1 MVDGEE
7 WMAGEQQAAIDAL
20 KQALQME
27 LEGKEFYARA
37 ASQSGNELGR
47 QLLASLA
54 AEEDIHRQVFTKI
67 YEEMRTR
74 NAWPAVSF
82 QPDGGQQLR
91 TVFAQALE
99 RVGAKLWSVATELET
114 VRIAR
119 QMETRTY
126 DFYQARRQVAG
137 GPLEK
142 DFYEKLAAQEQ
153 EHGLVLA
160 DYAEYLQDPAAW
172 FVKKEHPLLD

>member
-1 MVDGEE
+1 
-7 WMAGEQQAAIDAL
+7 MAGEQTAAIDAL

-27 LEGKEFYARA
+27 IEGKEFYAQA

-47 QLLASLA
+47 ALLASLA
-54 AEEDIHRQVFTKI
+54 AEEDIHRQVFVRI
-67 YEEMRTR
+67 YEEMRAR
-74 NAWPAVSF
+74 NAWPAVPF

-91 TVFAQALE
+91 TVFASASE
-99 RVGAKLWSVATELET
+99 RVGEKLWSVATELET

-126 DFYQARRQVAG
+126 DFYQARRQAAS

-160 DYAEYLQDPAAW
+160 DYAEFLRDPAAW
-172 FVKKEHPLLD
+172 FVKKEHPSLD